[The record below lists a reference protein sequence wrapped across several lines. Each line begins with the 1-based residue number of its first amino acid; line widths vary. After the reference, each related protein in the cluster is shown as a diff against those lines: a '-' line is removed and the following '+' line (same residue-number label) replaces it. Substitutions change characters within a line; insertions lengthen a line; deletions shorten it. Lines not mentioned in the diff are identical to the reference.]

1 MITSDNL
8 KFKIN
13 SQIQLNR
20 HMEQKRRI
28 TTQEIMNSHSLPLH
42 ITGHKPVQVVS
53 FDQFCSG
60 QVQLT
65 SFTEGAK
72 RSMSTMNTQQYE
84 NMSSLGKM
92 SEINA
97 QSSPSDYSNTYS
109 NSQYENSS
117 SMSTVTLS
125 EKRVL
130 KKKSKGTGLG
140 KRKRQ

>member
-1 MITSDNL
+1 
-8 KFKIN
+8 
-13 SQIQLNR
+13 
-20 HMEQKRRI
+20 
-28 TTQEIMNSHSLPLH
+28 
-42 ITGHKPVQVVS
+42 
-53 FDQFCSG
+53 
-60 QVQLT
+60 
-65 SFTEGAK
+65 
-72 RSMSTMNTQQYE
+72 MSTMNTEQYE

-125 EKRVL
+125 EKRKL